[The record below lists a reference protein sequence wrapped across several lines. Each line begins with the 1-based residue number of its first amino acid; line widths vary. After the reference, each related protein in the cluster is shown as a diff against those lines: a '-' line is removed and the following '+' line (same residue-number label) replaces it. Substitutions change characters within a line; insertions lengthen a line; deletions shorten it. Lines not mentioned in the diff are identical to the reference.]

1 MTITS
6 HTTNVHVKLLPGEDI
21 LAASVQAFSNSDPV
35 VVLHIG
41 PVAFLV
47 SASDI
52 ETSLGALER
61 LVTKLAGDIARER
74 SKAAQS

>member
-6 HTTNVHVKLLPGEDI
+6 QTTNVHIKLLPGEDI
-21 LAASVQAFSNSDPV
+21 LASVQAFPGRDPFV
-35 VVLHIG
+35 ILSIG

-61 LVTKLAGDIARER
+61 LGAQLAGDIARER